1 MTGNEHEEDP
11 MRTLVG
17 EDSAPKFFPITV
29 TREPGVCGG
38 DDFAKNSGGLY
49 ENMFDAEPS

>member
-29 TREPGVCGG
+29 TREPGV
-38 DDFAKNSGGLY
+38 
-49 ENMFDAEPS
+49 